1 MSSHYHVVWVPRFL
15 DTGCLVP
22 RMSGY
27 QKVIGTTV
35 CTVYSVQCTVY
46 SVQCTVYSVQC
57 TVYSVQCT
65 VYSVQ
70 CTVYS
75 VQCTVYSVQCTVY
88 SVQCTVYSVQ
98 ENTREGKRLFS
109 REKIADSPS
118 DREVL

>member
-1 MSSHYHVVWVPRFL
+1 MSSHYHVAWVPRFL
-15 DTGCLVP
+15 GTGCLVP
-22 RMSGY
+22 RITGF

-35 CTVYSVQCTVY
+35 CTVY

-109 REKIADSPS
+109 REKIAYSPS
-118 DREVL
+118 DRELL